1 VSRLR
6 RLAGAAAAVLT
17 MVAAGCGTPV
27 REEGA
32 SQQPQGA
39 ALRIKLGTQ
48 DFPEAKIMGELWR
61 QALAVNGYTV
71 DLQKGVG
78 PAAELDKLLQERQ
91 IDGHVA
97 YTGTVLSVVAGQPV
111 SGLDPQATYE
121 QAKAFYATRNM
132 SMSAMTPFE
141 NKDAIA
147 TTKTYAQ
154 TNQLATI
161 ADLKKLPAFRLGARP
176 EFDGLYLGRQGLVQV
191 YGLSNSSF
199 VPVPVGQQYTALDA
213 GVADAVDAFTTDPQL
228 LADDYEVLADPQLLF
243 GSQNVVLTVDST
255 KLRTVGER
263 KFLAVVDAVNNRLT
277 QDVIVGLN
285 AAVTGGRPDTDV
297 ARQFLRDEGLL
308 VPLRLDS

>member
-1 VSRLR
+1 MRGFRTAL
-6 RLAGAAAAVLT
+6 GATIVAVT
-17 MVAAGCGTPV
+17 MVIVTACNGPIK
-27 REEGA
+27 EQGA

-48 DFPEAKIMGELWR
+48 AFPEARIIGELWR

-78 PAAELDKLLQERQ
+78 PAAELDKLLQNRQ

-111 SGLDPQATYE
+111 SGLDPQATYD
-121 QAKAFYATRNM
+121 QAKQFYATRGM

-154 TNQLATI
+154 ANQLTTI
-161 ADLKKLPAFRLGARP
+161 ADLKKLPQFRLGARP

-191 YGLSNSSF
+191 YGLDNSIF
-199 VPVPVGQQYTALDA
+199 VPVPLGEQYAALDA
-213 GVADAVDAFTTDPQL
+213 GTVDAVDAFTTDPQL
-228 LADDYEVLADPQLLF
+228 VGDDYEVLQDPQLLF
-243 GSQNVVLTVDST
+243 GSQNVVMTVDSS
-255 KLRTVGER
+255 KLQVVGEQ
-263 KFLAVVDAVNNRLT
+263 KFLAVVDAVNARLR
-277 QDVIVGLN
+277 QDVIISMN
-285 AAVTGGRPDTDV
+285 AAVTNGESEVDV
-297 ARQFLRDEGLL
+297 AQRFLRDEGLL
-308 VPLRLDS
+308 EPLRI